1 MGFTLYTPEMQVLE
15 FPVGIKPLDF
25 LTSSI
30 SKERIEESIDGIP
43 GNVDYGFNYKDRSIT
58 LTFWLTHF
66 HGEHDYHLM
75 KAELNELLDKTD
87 YMYVSLDALPS
98 RILKITVDEAYIPER
113 ILRSNVAQLEVTA
126 RISGLP
132 FWRTKYTT
140 QDIQTSGY
148 TAIVE
153 KYGTA
158 DGIHIDHT
166 KYTHTTNEFT
176 ILNSGNVTIDP
187 RNMYLYIQAR
197 YVNSTGN
204 FTIENVTTGEKFIYK
219 SPLDNYH
226 LILDGAKVKIGLYN
240 RLRDSNRNFIS
251 LVPGENKIKISNGT
265 FESITFESPFY
276 YK

>member
-148 TAIVE
+148 SAIVE

-158 DGIHIDHT
+158 DSIHIDHT
-166 KYTHTTNEFT
+166 KYTHTANEFT
-176 ILNSGNVTIDP
+176 IFNSGNVTIDP

-265 FESITFESPFY
+265 FESITFDSPFY

>member
-176 ILNSGNVTIDP
+176 IFNSGNVTIDP

-204 FTIENVTTGEKFIYK
+204 FTIENITTGEKFIYK

-265 FESITFESPFY
+265 IESITFDSPFY